1 MKKYYLILYQGLRRE
16 VFYWEFLNTTRKV
29 LIICLNTIL
38 SVISLNYKILLGI
51 ILLVIII
58 RIQLAVSPYI
68 IKVNDDLE
76 VMSIIS
82 GMLVLYCGLI
92 FEEGQNSDL
101 PIFDSLAMIVLI
113 IFNVMFLLLLD
124 LLSGCCWTS
133 SSSDSSVELLTTSW
147 IALPICSGRIY
158 SRMFKILNTFGF
170 SQNTF

>member
-101 PIFDSLAMIVLI
+101 PIFVSLAMIVLI
-113 IFNVMFLLLLD
+113 IFNVMFLAQWLYYFLVSLD
-124 LLSGCCWTS
+124 FKNESMKKLVKICGLIMCKS
-133 SSSDSSVELLTTSW
+133 SIKTKQE
-147 IALPICSGRIY
+147 
-158 SRMFKILNTFGF
+158 KNT
-170 SQNTF
+170 